1 MKRQSWLINSLLC
14 IAVVVGVVWFNHNVL
29 HLAPEEIRVWILS
42 FGWAAPVLYILIYT
56 IRPLILFPASILSLA
71 GGLAFGPVCGTVY
84 TIIGATLGAMLSFG
98 LARVLGKN
106 LFRVRLEKRKNMETQ
121 LQEKGFLYILLLR
134 LIPVFPFD
142 LVSYA
147 AGISKVKF
155 WAFLFGTL
163 LGIIPGTFAY
173 NFLGSSFFLGNTL
186 FVIIAAAVF
195 ILVTLIPLFLKKGV
209 VKNSNGRNG
218 YFEKL

>member
-1 MKRQSWLINSLLC
+1 MKRQSWLFSSLLC
-14 IAVVVGVVWFNHNVL
+14 ITVVVGVVWFNHKVL
-29 HLAPEEIRVWILS
+29 HLDPEDIRGWILS
-42 FGWAAPVLYILIYT
+42 FGWAAPVLFILIYT

-71 GGLAFGPVCGTVY
+71 GGLAFGPVWGTVY
-84 TIIGATLGAMLSFG
+84 TIIGATLGAVLSFG
-98 LARVLGKN
+98 LARVLGTN
-106 LFRVRLEKRKNMETQ
+106 LFRVRLEKWKRLETEVR
-121 LQEKGFLYILLLR
+121 EKGFLYILVLR

-142 LVSYA
+142 LVSYV
-147 AGISKVKF
+147 AGVSKVKF

-163 LGIIPGTFAY
+163 LGIVPGTFAY
-173 NFLGSSFFLGNTL
+173 NFLGSSFFQGNTL

-195 ILVTLIPLFLKKGV
+195 ILVTLIPLFLKKRV

>member
-14 IAVVVGVVWFNHNVL
+14 IAVVVGLVWFNQKVL
-29 HLAPEEIRVWILS
+29 HLAPEEIRGWILS
-42 FGWAAPVLYILIYT
+42 FGWAAPVLFILIYT
-56 IRPLILFPASILSLA
+56 IRPLILFPASIMSLA
-71 GGLAFGPVCGTVY
+71 GGLAFGPVWGTIY
-84 TIIGATLGAMLSFG
+84 TIIGATLGAVLSFG
-98 LARVLGKN
+98 LARALGEN
-106 LFRVRLEKRKNMETQ
+106 LFRVRLEKWRKLETQ
-121 LQEKGFLYILLLR
+121 LREKGFLYILLLR

-173 NFLGSSFFLGNTL
+173 NFLGSSFFQGKTL
-186 FVIIAAAVF
+186 YVIIAAAVF
-195 ILVTLIPLFLKKGV
+195 ILVTLIPLFLKKRM
-209 VKNSNGRNG
+209 VKNS
-218 YFEKL
+218 

>member
-14 IAVVVGVVWFNHNVL
+14 IAVVVGLVWFNHNVL
-29 HLAPEEIRVWILS
+29 HLAPEEIRGWILS
-42 FGWAAPVLYILIYT
+42 CGWAAPVLFILIYT
-56 IRPLILFPASILSLA
+56 IRPLILFPASIMSLA
-71 GGLAFGPVCGTVY
+71 GGLAFGPVWGTFY
-84 TIIGATLGAMLSFG
+84 TVIGATLGAVLSFG
-98 LARVLGKN
+98 LARVLGEN
-106 LFRVRLEKRKNMETQ
+106 LFRVRLEKWRKLETQ
-121 LQEKGFLYILLLR
+121 LWEKGFLYILLLR

-173 NFLGSSFFLGNTL
+173 NFLGSSFFQGKTL
-186 FVIIAAAVF
+186 YVIIAAAVF
-195 ILVTLIPLFLKKGV
+195 ILVTLIPLFLKKRM
-209 VKNSNGRNG
+209 VKDS
-218 YFEKL
+218 